1 MYSIKEAFYTIQGE
15 GYHAGSAAVFVRFT
29 GCNIWSGREQD
40 RERDSAKGN
49 CARWCDTDFRGTD
62 GARGGR
68 YSAEGVAKLVRE
80 LWPND
85 GPATVVLTGG
95 EPLLQVDM
103 DLISELKR
111 HSIRVHVES
120 NGSIA
125 EPKHRS
131 RPGIDWLTVSP
142 KPPTPVAIGGCDE
155 IKLVFAPGVDP
166 TQYEKL
172 APNLFLQ
179 PLWLPDSEARAAECS
194 QVVEYV
200 KKNPQWRV
208 SVQTHKVLGIQ

>member
-15 GYHAGSAAVFVRFT
+15 GYHAGSAAVFVRFS
-29 GCNIWSGREQD
+29 GCNIWSGRDQD

-49 CARWCDTDFRGTD
+49 CARWCDTNFRGTD
-62 GARGGR
+62 GERGGR

-95 EPLLQVDM
+95 EPLLQVDQALV
-103 DLISELKR
+103 DELYG
-111 HSIRVHVES
+111 SNIMVHVES
-120 NGSIA
+120 NGSINPP
-125 EPKHRS
+125 ERI
-131 RPGIDWLTVSP
+131 RWLTVSP
-142 KPPTPVAIGGCDE
+142 KPPMLIAAKRCDE
-155 IKLVFAPGVDP
+155 IKLVYAPGVVP
-166 TQYEKL
+166 EKYEAL

-179 PLWLPDSEARAAECS
+179 PLWLPDPEARTREMNR
-194 QVVEYV
+194 VVEYV
-200 KKNPQWRV
+200 KKNPKWRV